1 MTQFTAS
8 RTVCRFIAVTALAA
22 VLVACGRGKDEDAA
36 VKPAA
41 DNSTATAGGAAAT
54 PPVVEN
60 PEDKRLANAVVTG
73 KTAAAVDLKYDV
85 LAKPDVGQPFEI
97 ELVLLP
103 RLAADA
109 LEVEVTGVPG
119 LTIVSGG
126 TLKFDAVT
134 AGGRH
139 AEKVLVRADAPGLY
153 YVNVIARLV
162 SKVQT
167 DARTFSVPVVVG
179 AVPAAEK
186 PEPAKDASG
195 EPVQSM
201 PAAEST
207 TPAEPAPA
215 EPAKP

>member
-1 MTQFTAS
+1 MIQFTTA
-8 RTVCRFIAVTALAA
+8 RTATRVIAVVALAA
-22 VLVACGRGKDEDAA
+22 VLAACGRDKEEVAGNQAA
-36 VKPAA
+36 PVPEG
-41 DNSTATAGGAAAT
+41 ATNGAAAA

-60 PEDKRLANAVVTG
+60 PDDQRMANAVVTG

-85 LAKPDVGQPFEI
+85 LAKPDVGQPFEV
-97 ELVLLP
+97 ELALLP
-103 RLAADA
+103 RVAADT

-126 TLKFDAVT
+126 AFKFDAVT
-134 AGGRH
+134 ASSRH
-139 AEKVLVRADAPGLY
+139 TAKVLVRADAPGLY
-153 YVNVIARLV
+153 YANVIARLV

-179 AVPAAEK
+179 SVPAAEK
-186 PEPAKDASG
+186 AEPAKDASG

-207 TPAEPAPA
+207 APA
-215 EPAKP
+215 EPAKN